1 MSRQVSSGSAGEH
14 QAYWKRWGLV
24 LQVLVVTQVNLQL
37 THQSGPGSSEKPVTE
52 EVSGSSAAHD
62 GKWTEAAVPLP
73 DPSPAGAMETRGRW
87 MKLQNERE
95 DMWNQPLSRKKMMG
109 LQVEEQ
115 EPPK

>member
-1 MSRQVSSGSAGEH
+1 M
-14 QAYWKRWGLV
+14 
-24 LQVLVVTQVNLQL
+24 LVVTQVNLQL

-62 GKWTEAAVPLP
+62 GKWTEAVVPLP